1 MGNVVNKFTSAF
13 GDWSKNPTRVL
24 MLGLDAAGK
33 TTILYKLKCNETV
46 QTIPT
51 IGFNVET
58 ITPVPGLTLT
68 VWDVGG
74 QERLRALW
82 RHYYVGTEGIIFVI
96 DSADQ
101 MRFLDA
107 REELFNMLNS
117 DDILDGTPLLILC
130 NKQDMSEAE
139 SVSRIS
145 ETLDLKRIT
154 KNPWHIQAISALS
167 GEGLLEGMTKIA
179 KMVKNFKKENMK
191 KEHASSS

>member
-1 MGNVVNKFTSAF
+1 MTKFTSAF

-33 TTILYKLKCNETV
+33 TTILYKLKCSETV

-117 DDILDGTPLLILC
+117 DDIVDGTPLLILC

-139 SVSRIS
+139 PVSKIS
-145 ETLDLKRIT
+145 DTLDLRRVT
-154 KNPWHIQAISALS
+154 RNPWHIQAISAIS

-191 KEHASSS
+191 KEASSS

>member
-1 MGNVVNKFTSAF
+1 MGQVMTKISSAF

-24 MLGLDAAGK
+24 MVGLDAAGK

-58 ITPVPGLTLT
+58 ITPVPGLTFT

-82 RHYYVGTEGIIFVI
+82 RHYFVGTEGIIFVI

-107 REELFNMLNS
+107 REELFNMLRS
-117 DDILDGTPLLILC
+117 SDILDGTPLLILA
-130 NKQDMSEAE
+130 NKQDMAEAE
-139 SVSRIS
+139 PVQRLAD
-145 ETLDLKRIT
+145 TLDLRSIT
-154 KNPWHIQAISALS
+154 KNPWHIQPTSAIT
-167 GEGLLEGMTKIA
+167 GEGLYEGMNAIA
-179 KMVKNFKKENMK
+179 KMVKQFKKDNTK
-191 KEHASSS
+191 KDQAAS